1 MSEYHQVDK
10 PKGELAPG
18 SNGRVCRNLVGISG
32 TATRC
37 CMDNASTAR
46 SSRCEIAGSLEQS
59 TQRASLMCGNR
70 AGCFNR
76 SSNSAMDWPVSK
88 AVELATERSTAL
100 RLGVL
105 RSGVGVLGMNKAFG
119 LIINSRMNFGVP
131 QAGEQWT

>member
-1 MSEYHQVDK
+1 MGAHSGVAD
-10 PKGELAPG
+10 
-18 SNGRVCRNLVGISG
+18 VCH
-32 TATRC
+32 
-37 CMDNASTAR
+37 
-46 SSRCEIAGSLEQS
+46 LEQS
-59 TQRASLMCGNR
+59 AQRASLMCGNS

-105 RSGVGVLGMNKAFG
+105 RCGVGVLGMNKAFG